1 MSDPLIADIR
11 DLLEVGA
18 ESWLSNKRQ
27 AAQDA
32 ADAVRLGAHRAERRA
47 RLRKLEAHM
56 ARVAEVDA
64 RIALIE
70 VTPGLAERARYLRR
84 LRELRATLIA
94 ERQR

>member
-1 MSDPLIADIR
+1 MSDPLVADIR

-18 ESWLSNKRQ
+18 DSWLSRKRH
-27 AAQDA
+27 AAQDED
-32 ADAVRLGAHRAERRA
+32 DALRLGAHRAERRA

-64 RIALIE
+64 WIALIE
-70 VTPGLAERARYLRR
+70 VTPGLPDKARYLRR

-94 ERQR
+94 QRRR